1 MSKKRIKETLSDA
14 GITRVPA
21 DLGPSLKALAEVCE
35 DIYKE
40 QIGDAMYLPESERK
54 EAGSLEEVHKTDI
67 EILVAG
73 KSLRLVRDNPGKPAI
88 VIPYGMSDKVTTAAM
103 PWSWVCSMLYQSLV
117 TAFGEEG
124 FVQELSKW
132 INDEINKA
140 TKTDNGRIKIETSK
154 LPSPKNAIAVSEFL
168 ESLKRTSVSKS
179 RGSTRINLAVSVND
193 AQQSGGKAPSIE
205 DIVANTTPEPTR
217 GDGDT
222 EVSHIPSLP
231 NNTSSPGTDA
241 SMATR
246 NQDASGTEGPEDGG
260 AVIALP
266 SSTLSGDEIDNAIMR
281 VFSGEPLSIGQ
292 IRKRMSDSA
301 FDVRMVPEVIWRS
314 HLDGLV
320 NKGIISKE
328 GVRRSTKYSLT
339 MEAIA

>member
-88 VIPYGMSDKVTTAAM
+88 VIPYGMSDKGTTAAM

-124 FVQELSKW
+124 FVQDLSKW

-193 AQQSGGKAPSIE
+193 ARQSGGRAPSIE

-217 GDGDT
+217 GDGDI

-231 NNTSSPGTDA
+231 NNTSSPSTEV

-246 NQDASGTEGPEDGG
+246 NSASETEGTGDGG
-260 AVIALP
+260 ESFTPP
-266 SSTLSGDEIDNAIMR
+266 SSTLREDIDSMIMG
-281 VFSGEPLSIGQ
+281 VFTGEPLSIGQ
-292 IRKRMSDSA
+292 IRKRMPESVS
-301 FDVRMVPEVIWRS
+301 EVIWRS

-320 NKGIISKE
+320 NQGVVTKE
-328 GVRRSTKYSLT
+328 GVRRSTKYTLSV
-339 MEAIA
+339 EVAA

>member
-103 PWSWVCSMLYQSLV
+103 PWSWVCSILYQSLV

-124 FVQELSKW
+124 FVQDLSKW

-140 TKTDNGRIKIETSK
+140 TKTDNGRIKIDTAM
-154 LPSPKNAIAVSEFL
+154 LPAPKNAIAVSEFL

-179 RGSTRINLAVSVND
+179 RGSTRINLAVSVSD
-193 AQQSGGKAPSIE
+193 AQQSGGRAPSIE
-205 DIVANTTPEPTR
+205 DIVANQAPEPR
-217 GDGDT
+217 MGEGDD
-222 EVSHIPSLP
+222 EVSHSPSLP
-231 NNTSSPGTDA
+231 ADDSVSSPSTEQHGV
-241 SMATR
+241 
-246 NQDASGTEGPEDGG
+246 SGTEGPGGGG
-260 AVIALP
+260 ASFTP
-266 SSTLSGDEIDNAIMR
+266 PPSTLREDIDSTIIG
-281 VFSGEPLSIGQ
+281 VFTGEPLSIGQ
-292 IRKRMSDSA
+292 IRKRMPESVS
-301 FDVRMVPEVIWRS
+301 EVIWRS

-320 NKGIISKE
+320 NQGVVAKE
-328 GVRRSTKYSLT
+328 GVRRSTKYTLS
-339 MEAIA
+339 MEVAA